1 MNDEKINH
9 RQSILSVSYIS
20 IAFLFLTGSY
30 NVFFTFLIIV
40 LPYDSPFSVAINYL
54 AYSFGA
60 LLAPRDDVDEKS
72 VDEQNSI
79 DTQNKIGQVQPQSS
93 NDIQLEQIQPKL
105 SIDIQ
110 LEQIESNEIQL
121 EQIQPEQVHPEQLE
135 SNDKLSQ
142 QISTSWFSWRR
153 IAFGLSSLAYPLW
166 IGTVAF
172 IKQYLTANDV
182 IIKMNE
188 PIPVSLQIFLII
200 ISIYNGFSYG
210 ILWASQGA
218 WIAEVVRTNKKQSG
232 LLNGIFFTIYEL
244 SGFIGNIII
253 TIILRNISNQITA
266 DNEYIPV
273 IIWSLCFSSLI
284 GSLMIVFTP
293 KQWLH
298 REKRIK
304 RKLDFTQSSSTSL
317 FQKFTSTI
325 KNRFVFLYKLIQKPK
340 QENDFTFFYYI
351 PILISLGFCNIIT
364 WVCIPNLAYTV
375 GLDGLV
381 YSYLFLSLGSTL
393 ISLILGKFWFDKK
406 NEVELLEQ
414 KFSEKNEPS
423 QNKTDIVIIVSNLSL
438 VIIYAS
444 LLYFQQYL
452 NYTIGFS
459 SSTAIP
465 IILSLYVMLLGTNIA
480 TLGYTLYVAYARDNT
495 LNIKKVAPHVYSA
508 HTAIYC
514 LFSAFSSIL
523 IKMISYN
530 MIIILGIT
538 ISIISIV
545 SIIKLRKYQ
554 SVNKL

>member
-1 MNDEKINH
+1 MNDEKLNH

-30 NVFFTFLIIV
+30 NVFFTFLIII

-60 LLAPRDDVDEKS
+60 LLAPRDDVDS
-72 VDEQNSI
+72 QNEI
-79 DTQNKIGQVQPQSS
+79 ILAIS
-93 NDIQLEQIQPKL
+93 NETASNEIILAT
-105 SIDIQ
+105 
-110 LEQIESNEIQL
+110 SNEIQL
-121 EQIQPEQVHPEQLE
+121 EQIQPELIKLEPEPIQLDSSNINLE
-135 SNDKLSQ
+135 STKQ
-142 QISTSWFSWRR
+142 VEQISTSWFSWRR
-153 IAFGLSSLAYPLW
+153 FAFGLSSLAYPLW

-172 IKQYLTANDV
+172 IKQYLTANNV
-182 IIKMNE
+182 IIKMDE

-218 WIAEVVRTNKKQSG
+218 WIAEVIRTNKKQSG

-284 GSLMIVFTP
+284 GSLMIIFTP
-293 KQWLH
+293 NQWLH
-298 REKRIK
+298 RENRLYNKSTK
-304 RKLDFTQSSSTSL
+304 FT

-340 QENDFTFFYYI
+340 QENDFTFFYYV

-375 GLDGLV
+375 GLDGLI

-393 ISLILGKFWFDKK
+393 ISLLLGKFWFDKK
-406 NEVELLEQ
+406 NDVEQ
-414 KFSEKNEPS
+414 KLNENIIIENVNNENTEPS
-423 QNKTDIVIIVSNLSL
+423 SNKTDIVLIISNLLL
-438 VIIYAS
+438 VVIYTS

-459 SSTAIP
+459 TSTAIP

-514 LFSAFSSIL
+514 LFCAVSTIL
-523 IKMISYN
+523 IKLLSYN
-530 MIIILGIT
+530 MIIILGIV

-545 SIIKLRKYQ
+545 SIIKLRKHIHSQ
-554 SVNKL
+554 LI